1 MQKTTSQK
9 IKLGIMVISGV
20 LLFTL
25 AVYLIGDRQSLFQKS
40 FEISSVFKSV
50 RGLRLGDNVR
60 YLGIEAGN
68 VKSIEMINDTSIRI
82 IMKLDR
88 SNMKYIKKNAVAKI
102 STDGLV
108 GDMVVNIEPGFGLS
122 KRIEDNDE
130 IQAFD
135 PIGTAEMLSTLS
147 ETNENAAMLTA
158 EILQIINS
166 INEGKGTLGM
176 LVNDTETAKDIRQ
189 IIKNVK
195 ETTRRSTVL
204 MKNLQSVS
212 DLVKSDKN
220 LVGLLLNDTITAQ
233 EVRALL
239 SDLTFSGKEIKEMSE
254 SLKSLILDLT
264 EGDNSLVNTL
274 ANDSLLKKDLKETL
288 ENINS
293 GSQKFDEN
301 MEALK
306 HHPLFRGY
314 FKDKKKGKAMN
325 LN

>member
-25 AVYLIGDRQSLFQKS
+25 AVYLIGDRQSLFQKN

-82 IMKLDR
+82 IMKLNR
-88 SNMKYIKKNAVAKI
+88 NTMKYIKKNAVAKI
-102 STDGLV
+102 TTDGLV
-108 GDMVVNIEPGFGLS
+108 GDMVVNIEPGIGKS
-122 KRIEDNDE
+122 ERIEDNDE
-130 IQAFD
+130 IKAFD

-158 EILQIINS
+158 GILQIINA

-176 LVNDTETAKDIRQ
+176 LVNDAETANGIRQ

-195 ETTRRSTVL
+195 ETTRRSAAF

-212 DLVKSDKN
+212 DLIKSDKN
-220 LVGLLLNDTITAQ
+220 LMGILLYDTASAR
-233 EVRALL
+233 EVRSLI
-239 SDLTFSGKEIKEMSE
+239 SDLTSSGKEIKEMSE
-254 SLKSLILDLT
+254 SLNSIIINLA

-274 ANDSLLKKDLKETL
+274 ANDSSLKNDLKETL

-314 FKDKKKGKAMN
+314 FKDKKKSKPID

>member
-1 MQKTTSQK
+1 
-9 IKLGIMVISGV
+9 MVFSGV

-60 YLGIEAGN
+60 YLGIDAGN
-68 VKSIEMINDTSIRI
+68 VKGIEMINDTSIRI
-82 IMKLDR
+82 IMKLDVKI
-88 SNMKYIKKNAVAKI
+88 MTYIKKNAVAKI

-108 GDMVVNIEPGFGLS
+108 GDMVVNLEPGIGFS
-122 KRIEDNDE
+122 QPIEDNDE

-158 EILQIINS
+158 GILQITNS

-176 LVNDTETAKDIRQ
+176 LVNDTETANDIRQ
-189 IIKNVK
+189 IITNVK
-195 ETTRRSTVL
+195 ETTRRSAVL
-204 MKNLQSVS
+204 MKNLQDVS
-212 DLVKSDKN
+212 DLIKSDKS
-220 LVGLLLNDTITAQ
+220 LMGILLYDTLTAR
-233 EVRALL
+233 EVRTLI
-239 SDLTFSGKEIKEMSE
+239 SDLNSSGKELKDMSE
-254 SLKSLILDLT
+254 SLNALMSDLS
-264 EGDNSLVNTL
+264 EGDNSLINSLVR
-274 ANDSLLKKDLKETL
+274 DSVLKNDLKETL
-288 ENINS
+288 KNINS

-306 HHPLFRGY
+306 HHPLLKGY
-314 FKDKKKGKAMN
+314 FKDKKSKS
-325 LN
+325 LF